1 MALNFIFL
9 LILCLTVPLQVV
21 YSSRKLDETTVPAGD
36 RKCSPCGDYSSP
48 PPPPPALPPPSPPP
62 PSPKK
67 SPSQYCPPPP
77 PPPSFIY
84 ITGPPSNLYPVDENF
99 NSASRRS
106 FLPAAAV
113 LPGLVTLLLGFW

>member
-9 LILCLTVPLQVV
+9 LLCFTLPLQVV
-21 YSSRKLDETTVPAGD
+21 YSSRKLVETTVPAGD
-36 RKCSPCGDYSSP
+36 QKCTPCGGTVYSSP

-67 SPSQYCPPPP
+67 SPSSYCPP

-84 ITGPPSNLYPVDENF
+84 ITGPPGNLYPLDENF
-99 NSASRRS
+99 NSASRRT
-106 FLPAAAV
+106 FLPVATV
-113 LPGLVTLLLGFW
+113 LPGLLTLLLGFW

>member
-9 LILCLTVPLQVV
+9 LLCFTLPLQVV
-21 YSSRKLDETTVPAGD
+21 YSSRKLDETTVPTGD
-36 RKCSPCGDYSSP
+36 QKCTPCGDTVYSSP

-67 SPSQYCPPPP
+67 SPSSYCPP

-84 ITGPPSNLYPVDENF
+84 ITGPPAGNLYPVDENF
-99 NSASRRS
+99 NSASRRT

-113 LPGLVTLLLGFW
+113 LPALLTLLLGFW